1 MFNVK
6 DILAAVRVCVLG
18 VLLFAPLTI
27 NALPANDDH
36 VALPDTEVTNEPN
49 AHDEGQASATG
60 VDAMCSSECHR
71 LCYKVYEKCNAGC
84 GGAQWCV
91 MGCSITHMSC
101 SMGCSTG
108 PG

>member
-6 DILAAVRVCVLG
+6 DILATVRVCVLG
-18 VLLFAPLTI
+18 VLLFAPLTS

-49 AHDEGQASATG
+49 ARDQGQASATG

-71 LCYKVYEKCNAGC
+71 GCLAAFEKCQAAC
-84 GGAQWCV
+84 GADWCT
-91 MGCSITHMSC
+91 MGCSMAHAAC
-101 SMGCSTG
+101 SMGCSSG

>member
-6 DILAAVRVCVLG
+6 DILATVRVCVLG
-18 VLLFAPLTI
+18 VLLFAPLTS

-49 AHDEGQASATG
+49 ALDKRQTSATG
-60 VDAMCSSECHR
+60 VDAMCISECHR
-71 LCYKVYEKCNAGC
+71 LCLKVFEKCEAGC
-84 GGAQWCV
+84 GGSQW
-91 MGCSITHMSC
+91 C